1 MIKPAVSEPQ
11 HFDPDAILPQP
22 AAQAGSVVRSRCR
35 AARIGDIADFAE
47 CLVISDD
54 SCQHRLVFNT
64 YRYCVHP
71 QREVIIAQTLAG
83 GLPPGR

>member
-1 MIKPAVSEPQ
+1 MIKAAVSERDY
-11 HFDPDAILPQP
+11 FEPDATVPQP
-22 AAQAGSVVRSRCR
+22 AAQAGPVARSRCR

-71 QREVIIAQTLAG
+71 QREIIMLRTLTG
-83 GLPPGR
+83 GLPPGK